1 MNETSEAR
9 DIGKGSLL
17 GIRFLDVTQR
27 FPLPPPPKKRCVTS
41 QKKAAKET
49 MVKEV
54 FEMISKTIISY
65 A

>member
-27 FPLPPPPKKRCVTS
+27 FSLPPPPPKKRCVTS

-49 MVKEV
+49 MVKEA
-54 FEMISKTIISY
+54 FEMISKTII
-65 A
+65 

>member
-27 FPLPPPPKKRCVTS
+27 FPLPPPKKRCVTS

-49 MVKEV
+49 MVKEA
-54 FEMISKTIISY
+54 FEMISKTII
-65 A
+65 